1 MTNCGPL
8 TSSPHVLSMAG
19 LFSFLGK
26 VIERIAGPEA
36 GLQCFVVGVWTD
48 WNNVTERTG
57 DLQFDKKP
65 RDW

>member
-1 MTNCGPL
+1 
-8 TSSPHVLSMAG
+8 MAG